1 VAVQTQTENWRP
13 VLDRFQRMA
22 LIVGAAGM
30 VISVLGA
37 FHGPAQFFHSLI
49 FSFFFWMTLTIGA
62 AIMLMIQYLTGGVW
76 GLILRRMLESAI
88 MTLPLML
95 VVFLVLC
102 IGIPDLYEWSHPE
115 VVAESEVLQF
125 KAVYLNTPFFI
136 ARGIFYFAALIL
148 IAFILNRW
156 SSAQDKLTSREESEK
171 LSHRMARLAG
181 PGIPVFVL
189 IWTLASTDWGMSLE
203 PEWFSSMYPVTFII
217 EGMLATFAWG
227 ILGLAWMR
235 SRKLLPYSV
244 PTDRLH
250 DLGKFMFAFTIVWT
264 YINFSQFLII
274 WSGNIPEE
282 TPWYIHR
289 MENGWLILALML
301 MVGHF
306 FLPFFALLSRHTKRR
321 FEVVTPIAIY
331 IIFIQVV
338 FVFWSVVPSLYP
350 EGFHIHVLDLTT
362 LVGLGGLWLGLWAR
376 NLKQRPLL
384 PPNDLRLPELEKQAA
399 AEEQGHGHGH
409 SPAPKQAA
417 H

>member
-37 FHGPAQFFHSLI
+37 FLGPAQFFHSLI

-282 TPWYIHR
+282 VTWYTR
-289 MENGWLILALML
+289 RTGTSWNWLILFVLA
-301 MVGHF
+301 F
-306 FLPFFALLSRHTKRR
+306 QFILPFLVLLSRRNKRAVER
-321 FEVVTPIAIY
+321 LSALALMILFVHMVE
-331 IIFIQVV
+331 
-338 FVFWSVVPSLYP
+338 VFWLIIPAFHP
-350 EGFHIHVLDLTT
+350 EVSIALTDIAAPI
-362 LVGLGGLWLGLWAR
+362 GIGGIWVAALAWLLSRRA
-376 NLKQRPLL
+376 LL
-384 PPNDLRLPELEKQAA
+384 PLHDPHAPVLQEAHH
-399 AEEQGHGHGH
+399 HG
-409 SPAPKQAA
+409 
-417 H
+417 